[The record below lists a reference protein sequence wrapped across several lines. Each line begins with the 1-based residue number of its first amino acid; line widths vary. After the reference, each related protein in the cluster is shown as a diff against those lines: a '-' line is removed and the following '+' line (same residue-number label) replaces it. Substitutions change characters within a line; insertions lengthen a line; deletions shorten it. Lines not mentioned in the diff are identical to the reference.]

1 MPAFVP
7 GKQPLILLLC
17 AWCVALATVF
27 LANQALAGPR
37 LGRLYDFLLAFRP
50 PPPVSHQILLI
61 DTDEVI
67 EPGEVFSVLMAL
79 SELGAADLLVEV
91 PILGTRVGMAES
103 GAEFTQRIDGEFY
116 LVTRNIRNFFDAI
129 RLGLL
134 SPEEAPGY
142 MESLVGLAERGRDRL
157 NAAVMRQEEEG
168 AVQMERAAA
177 VFGRALMAKDLRP
190 QPWAAPEGESPW
202 YSRPR
207 PDRDGTLR
215 RIAPIVSPE
224 NLELI
229 LANPPSIGAAPF
241 PAGGAALDGISSATL
256 VTRPSTHTAAEHIVF
271 RALRRRWTESAVE
284 PGNAGP
290 VLVNRFQHPTGQAE
304 FRFPLDRNGNIL
316 FERPGRHGGF
326 RRIGLE
332 AFREYDR
339 ADRTM
344 ARLLRDAWALD
355 LFAGLRPER
364 IPLIL
369 FEHAEDLREQLLESP
384 DLETRASWLAARN
397 DYIYSLDE
405 FLYGPSEMILV
416 MEAEMLIALM
426 SEEGLSECEVDAIRH
441 RRNTVIRAFV
451 AKREAQRELLRL
463 REDLAQTVEAAFCI
477 MGPSTMGGAEVPR
490 ASALLANTLLTGRS
504 IRPGQSRHIMIW
516 SLAASLA
523 VLTLVHVFGS
533 KASLALGLAGAGLC
547 LAAFG
552 IAFVVSAYWIDPLV
566 STAAVLA
573 GTLFLSVS
581 RFCIGYLKL
590 LRFYR
595 ETKEKERWV
604 EFYFAEPERK
614 KTGLKRT

>member
-1 MPAFVP
+1 MRSFVS
-7 GKQPLILLLC
+7 GKQSLILLLC
-17 AWCVALATVF
+17 TWCVALAMAF
-27 LANQALAGPR
+27 LMNHALAGPR
-37 LGRLYDFLLAFRP
+37 LGRLYDFLLGFRSQ
-50 PPPVSHQILLI
+50 PPVSHQILLI

-67 EPGEVFSVLMAL
+67 EPGDVFSVLMAL
-79 SELGAADLLVEV
+79 SELGASDLLVEV

-103 GAEFTQRIDGEFY
+103 GAEFTHRIDGEFY

-134 SPEEAPGY
+134 GPEEAPEY

-168 AVQMERAAA
+168 AVQMARAAA
-177 VFGRALMAKDLRP
+177 VFGRAVMAEDLRP
-190 QPWAAPEGESPW
+190 QPWAVPEGEIPW

-224 NLELI
+224 NLNLI
-229 LANPPSIGAAPF
+229 LANPPTV
-241 PAGGAALDGISSATL
+241 GITSD
-256 VTRPSTHTAAEHIVF
+256 THIAAEHIVY
-271 RALRRRWTESAVE
+271 RALRRRWTESVVE

-304 FRFPLDRNGNIL
+304 FRFPLDSNGNIL
-316 FERPGRHGGF
+316 FERPGRHGDF
-326 RRIGLE
+326 RRIGLD

-344 ARLLRDAWALD
+344 ARLLRDAWAMD
-355 LFAGLRPER
+355 LFAEVRPER

-369 FEHAEDLREQLLESP
+369 FEYAEDLREQLLESP

-416 MEAEMLIALM
+416 MEAEIQIALM
-426 SEEGLSECEVDAIRH
+426 TEEGLDEGEIDGIRH
-441 RRNTVIRAFV
+441 MRNTVIRAFV
-451 AKREAQRELLRL
+451 AKREAHRELLRL
-463 REDLAQTVEAAFCI
+463 REDLARMVEASFCI
-477 MGPSTMGGAEVPR
+477 MGPATMGGVEVPR
-490 ASALLANTLLTGRS
+490 ASALLANTLLMGRS
-504 IRPGQSRHIMIW
+504 ITPGQSRLIMIW
-516 SLAASLA
+516 SLAAA
-523 VLTLVHVFGS
+523 IVVLTLVHVFGS
-533 KASLALGLAGAGLC
+533 KATLALGLAGGGLC

-552 IAFVVSAYWIDPLV
+552 IAFIVSGYWIDPLI
-566 STAAVLA
+566 STAAVLTGA
-573 GTLFLSVS
+573 LFLSVS
-581 RFCIGYLKL
+581 RFCIGYFKL
-590 LRFYR
+590 VRFYR

-604 EFYFAEPERK
+604 EFYFGEPESPSKPFHSTRPVGRPK
-614 KTGLKRT
+614 QPT